1 MDFRHT
7 FRPASIDDVDAILA
21 VAAAAELGANG
32 VVDIDRE
39 DIESELALPGVDPAR
54 HTLVVEH
61 EGAVVA
67 WAVLEAGRGATYTD
81 VHPAHRG
88 RGIGSRVV
96 AWCEEAARNSG
107 LREVRQTRSDAE
119 PDAQELLRSRGWS
132 PRWTTWMLEYVMGE
146 DEPAAPDLPDGIRIR
161 DFAPGSDDREA
172 HRVVDDAFGEWEGRD
187 EQDFDE
193 WAGHTVGRETFDP
206 RLSPVALDGHE
217 IVGVCISLDYEG
229 DSDGYVHQLAVRR
242 SHRDRGIGR
251 ALLVE
256 AFRGFHRLG
265 RRQVV
270 LSTESRTGALT
281 MYERIGM
288 HVRRSYTCFGI
299 GLTRDT

>member
-107 LREVRQTRSDAE
+107 LPEPTSSMATSATTCPTVIRARREDKTRPNHPASRRCQVR
-119 PDAQELLRSRGWS
+119 
-132 PRWTTWMLEYVMGE
+132 M
-146 DEPAAPDLPDGIRIR
+146 
-161 DFAPGSDDREA
+161 
-172 HRVVDDAFGEWEGRD
+172 
-187 EQDFDE
+187 
-193 WAGHTVGRETFDP
+193 
-206 RLSPVALDGHE
+206 
-217 IVGVCISLDYEG
+217 
-229 DSDGYVHQLAVRR
+229 
-242 SHRDRGIGR
+242 
-251 ALLVE
+251 
-256 AFRGFHRLG
+256 
-265 RRQVV
+265 
-270 LSTESRTGALT
+270 
-281 MYERIGM
+281 
-288 HVRRSYTCFGI
+288 
-299 GLTRDT
+299 

>member
-206 RLSPVALDGHE
+206 RLSPVALDGDE
-217 IVGVCISLDYEG
+217 IVGVVHLARLRGRQRRLRSPAGGAPVAPEPG
-229 DSDGYVHQLAVRR
+229 DRPGAARR
-242 SHRDRGIGR
+242 GVPRVPPAR
-251 ALLVE
+251 A
-256 AFRGFHRLG
+256 APG
-265 RRQVV
+265 
-270 LSTESRTGALT
+270 GALHRVPHRRAHDVRAHR
-281 MYERIGM
+281 YARAAFL
-288 HVRRSYTCFGI
+288 HVLRHRP
-299 GLTRDT
+299 DP